1 ATDKITHT
9 GVNIKSEI
17 LAGIKEYE
25 LVKNSNQFKTNNPK
39 IAQETLYGFFPSSL
53 FLSDI
58 TAGTKNIKSTIT
70 PIKIKNNKEIE
81 MIIPPLYFTK
91 WPVCLRIAFTYL
103 FAKIVNSQGI
113 FSLFQPRCSSNFCIL
128 KPELI
133 TEFMISLSV

>member
-91 WPVCLRIAFTYL
+91 WPVCRILTYYFKKSLRPF
-103 FAKIVNSQGI
+103 V
-113 FSLFQPRCSSNFCIL
+113 
-128 KPELI
+128 
-133 TEFMISLSV
+133 

>member
-1 ATDKITHT
+1 
-9 GVNIKSEI
+9 
-17 LAGIKEYE
+17 KEYE

-81 MIIPPLYFTK
+81 MIIPPLYFTT
-91 WPVCLRIAFTYL
+91 WTVCRRSEEHT
-103 FAKIVNSQGI
+103 S
-113 FSLFQPRCSSNFCIL
+113 
-128 KPELI
+128 ELQSHFDLVWRLLLVK
-133 TEFMISLSV
+133 T